1 MDTVYLLTLVT
12 VPLASIAAIVVGA
25 VRPHRRAATLLT
37 GVAGLV
43 YTAYLLLWPGSEVIV
58 FPFAALFPVGAIIQ
72 AFKRPSLQM
81 A

>member
-12 VPLASIAAIVVGA
+12 VPLASIAAIVVG
-25 VRPHRRAATLLT
+25 VIRHHRRAALLLT

-43 YTAYLLLWPGSEVIV
+43 YTAYLLLWPGAEVVV
-58 FPFAALFPVGAIIQ
+58 FPFAALFPAGAIVQ
-72 AFKRPSLQM
+72 SFKRPALRT

>member
-1 MDTVYLLTLVT
+1 MDNLLLLTLVT

-25 VRPHRRAATLLT
+25 IRPHRRWAMLLT

-43 YTAYLLLWPGSEVIV
+43 YTAYLLLWPGEEILV
-58 FPFAALFPVGAIIQ
+58 FPLAALFPVGAIVQ
-72 AFKRPSLQM
+72 SFKRPALRT